1 MMINT
6 VVGKRIQNRRKEL
19 NVSSSRIALQLGM
32 TEQYYLK
39 LENGYTKITVDE
51 LICIAIILKVSPQS
65 LLLKSTVSQQNRD
78 SQLNNYYH

>member
-1 MMINT
+1 
-6 VVGKRIQNRRKEL
+6 
-19 NVSSSRIALQLGM
+19 M